1 MPSLDGIIVHM
12 GGKKMGMI
20 TLKEYAERLGKEK
33 TSIRQK
39 ALRGGFI
46 TAKKIGRDW
55 FIDENEPFIDHRVT
69 SGQYVNWRKKKGN

>member
-1 MPSLDGIIVHM
+1 
-12 GGKKMGMI
+12 MGMI

-39 ALRGGFI
+39 ALRGGFV

-55 FIDENEPFIDHRVT
+55 LIDEDEPFIDRRVT
-69 SGQYVNWRKKKGN
+69 SGQYVNWRKKKG